1 LISSFLA
8 NIYSRAIYILK
19 RKEAIFMSK
28 KVQKTNIQVI
38 PAESRPRER
47 MEDYGPKALADHEL
61 LAIILRTGTRDKNVV
76 NLALDVLREVEN
88 LYMFRHISLQEL
100 MKISGIGRI
109 KGIEILAAIEFGRRI
124 SNASQ
129 VKEGTVMS
137 SSWVGNYLVKD
148 MSNLT
153 QENVVALY
161 LNTKNEIIKKETIFI
176 GSLNSAVA
184 HPREIFKGAVRYSAA
199 RIIIA
204 HNHPSGNTEPSEA
217 DLSFT
222 RRMVDAGELMG
233 IEVLDHFI
241 IGEKDYLSLREHG
254 LM

>member
-1 LISSFLA
+1 MISSFLA

>member
-1 LISSFLA
+1 MISSFLA

-109 KGIEILAAIEFGRRI
+109 KGIEILAAIEFGRWI